1 MPSGLLSIGASALNA
16 ASTALETVGNNIAN
30 VSTPGYSRE
39 VTSLSTQIESSI
51 GGMYL
56 GSGVEVSAISRA
68 YDAFL
73 GQQTNQA
80 QAMASQADSTAQ
92 LTGQINSLFSDTTS
106 GLGAAVDNFFTQI
119 QALTASPGTA
129 ATRQTALSAAQEMAG
144 QFNNYYAQLQSMSQ
158 SAKQQLGQEVSSV
171 NTTVAQI
178 ASLNDQISLASAT
191 GGSPNSLLD
200 QRDQDILTLNQAIGV
215 TTTTQS
221 NGSINVFLANGQ
233 PLLVGDKTY
242 ALSTGQDPVNPQNV
256 VVGTS
261 NGGTI
266 VALDPNNSGG
276 GAIGALLQFQTQT
289 VPSVENQIGELA
301 VTLSSQFNAVQ
312 AQGVDQN
319 GNPGSNFF
327 STPAIAVSAASA
339 NTDAGTLSLTANYSN
354 VTQLQASDYQL
365 SVEGGN
371 YTLTRLS
378 DGTVVAQGSS
388 ASLATTPLTADGM
401 TLNFSAAPANGDVF
415 TIAPVQY
422 GAEDLSVALTQGAQ
436 IAAASPLQA
445 SVPSTNAGSLTV
457 GSLAPQALTV
467 PVNPNPNLLQP
478 VTLTFTSPT
487 QYTYTYTPASGPPAV
502 TSAAQ
507 TYTPGQAIN
516 VNGWTLT
523 LNGTP
528 ANGDVVNVTGTGTVS
543 GSGDNRNAVQM
554 AQLQGQPIVGGST
567 LDAAYSAVVANV
579 GAVASTATTDQASKD
594 AILKS
599 ATTAESSV
607 SGVNLD
613 QEASNLLQY
622 QQQYQAAAQLIQA
635 ADTVFNTLITVIDA
649 VTA

>member
-1 MPSGLLSIGASALNA
+1 
-16 ASTALETVGNNIAN
+16 
-30 VSTPGYSRE
+30 
-39 VTSLSTQIESSI
+39 
-51 GGMYL
+51 MYL
-56 GSGVEVSAISRA
+56 GSGVEVSAISRV

-92 LTGQINSLFSDTTS
+92 LTGQINSLFSDTTT

-158 SAKQQLGQEVSSV
+158 SAQQQLGQEVSSV

-242 ALSTGQDPVNPQNV
+242 ALSMGQDPVNPQNV

-289 VPSVENQIGELA
+289 VPSVENQIGQLA

-319 GNPGSNFF
+319 GNPGTNFF
-327 STPAIAVSAASA
+327 STPAITVTAASA

-354 VTQLQASDYQL
+354 VTQLQASNYQL
-365 SVEGGN
+365 SVARRQLHAHASCRRKN
-371 YTLTRLS
+371 
-378 DGTVVAQGSS
+378 GSSPRVWS
-388 ASLATTPLTADGM
+388 ASLATTPVTADGM
-401 TLNFSAAPANGDVF
+401 TLNFSATPANGDVF
-415 TIAPVQY
+415 TIAPVQL
-422 GAEDLSVALTQGAQ
+422 GAANLSVALTQGAADCRRQ
-436 IAAASPLQA
+436 PFAGQC
-445 SVPSTNAGSLTV
+445 SVHQRRFADSRQPRPAGAD
-457 GSLAPQALTV
+457 GAGD
-467 PVNPNPNLLQP
+467 PNPNLLQP
-478 VTLTFTSPT
+478 VTLTFSSPT
-487 QYTYTYTPASGPPAV
+487 QYTYTYTPASGPPSV
-502 TSAAQ
+502 TPPAQ

-516 VNGWTLT
+516 INGWSTDAERYARQWRL
-523 LNGTP
+523 GERD
-528 ANGDVVNVTGTGTVS
+528 GDR
-543 GSGDNRNAVQM
+543 NRQR
-554 AQLQGQPIVGGST
+554 QRR
-567 LDAAYSAVVANV
+567 
-579 GAVASTATTDQASKD
+579 
-594 AILKS
+594 
-599 ATTAESSV
+599 
-607 SGVNLD
+607 
-613 QEASNLLQY
+613 
-622 QQQYQAAAQLIQA
+622 
-635 ADTVFNTLITVIDA
+635 
-649 VTA
+649 